1 MEGAMET
8 DVERAIMNM
17 KGMAGESESL
27 MVAYINSETMES
39 TMLMEVHNIDM
50 LVSAICNV
58 FDKEMYEDGK
68 GTPFTNMFST
78 IMITYCKYHPDF
90 ATRFI
95 EAFNRAVYGI

>member
-1 MEGAMET
+1 
-8 DVERAIMNM
+8 
-17 KGMAGESESL
+17 
-27 MVAYINSETMES
+27 
-39 TMLMEVHNIDM
+39 
-50 LVSAICNV
+50 
-58 FDKEMYEDGK
+58 MYGDGN